1 MKSSILR
8 QRLSDACARREYRDN
23 VRDGIA
29 TFQIKASGIIHC
41 RATQVTS

>member
-1 MKSSILR
+1 ML
-8 QRLSDACARREYRDN
+8 ARDVNIVTIY

-29 TFQIKASGIIHC
+29 TFQIKASAIIHC